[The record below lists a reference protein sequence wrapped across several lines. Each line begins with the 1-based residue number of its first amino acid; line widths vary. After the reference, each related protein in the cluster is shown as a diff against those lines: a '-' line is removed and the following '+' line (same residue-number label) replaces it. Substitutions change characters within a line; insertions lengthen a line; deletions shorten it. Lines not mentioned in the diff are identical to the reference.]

1 MMETSI
7 FKKIFEEDRTIVEQ
21 IMEIVVVES
30 PEIFEHQMASQFVMV
45 VAVWDI
51 SNGMVRK
58 INQLTVI

>member
-1 MMETSI
+1 MQTSI
-7 FKKIFEEDRTIVEQ
+7 FTKIFEEDGTIVEQ